1 MKLPRVV
8 MRELVVTPGQ
18 PARLDRR
25 STEHTEAEWMGDRSA
40 DIADREL
47 EAFRETLDEAQQRL
61 YASGTWSVLLILQ
74 GLDASG
80 KDGTIKHVM
89 SGVNPQGCRVA
100 SFKQPSQ
107 EELRHDFLWRCTR
120 ELPASGEIGIFN
132 RSYYEEVLVVR
143 VHPELLDAEH
153 RPPELATGDDLWN
166 ERFDDINAFER
177 HLVRSGTR
185 VVKVFLHV
193 SREEQ
198 RRRFLARL
206 DDPAKHWKFSA
217 ADVREHEF
225 FDDYRRA
232 YESALTATS
241 TQWAPWHVVPADHKR
256 RARALVGGI
265 LVDALD
271 ALDLRLP
278 EPSPDERRALEQ
290 ARRLLERSSSDSTA
304 PDV

>member
-1 MKLPRVV
+1 MKLPRAV
-8 MRELVVTPGQ
+8 MRELVVTPGE

-25 STEHTEAEWMGDRSA
+25 STEHAESDWMGDRSA

-61 YASGTWSVLLILQ
+61 YASSTWSVLLILQ

-107 EELRHDFLWRCTR
+107 EELRHDFLWRCAR
-120 ELPASGEIGIFN
+120 QLPASGEIGIFN

-143 VHPELLDAEH
+143 VHPELLAAEH

-166 ERFDDINAFER
+166 ERFDDIKAFER

-185 VVKVFLHV
+185 VVKVFLHI

-206 DDPAKHWKFSA
+206 EDPSKHWKFSA
-217 ADVREHEF
+217 ADVREREF

-232 YESALTATS
+232 YEAALTATS
-241 TQWAPWHVVPADHKR
+241 TRWAPWHVVPADHKH

-265 LVDALD
+265 LVDAVN

-278 EPSPDERRALEQ
+278 ELPAEERRALEE
-290 ARRLLERSSSDSTA
+290 ARRSLERSS
-304 PDV
+304 

>member
-1 MKLPRVV
+1 
-8 MRELVVTPGQ
+8 
-18 PARLDRR
+18 
-25 STEHTEAEWMGDRSA
+25 MGDRSA

-61 YASGTWSVLLILQ
+61 YASNTWSVLLILQ

-107 EELRHDFLWRCTR
+107 EELRHDFLWRCAR

-143 VHPELLDAEH
+143 VHPELLAAEH

-166 ERFDDINAFER
+166 ERFDDIKAFER

-185 VVKVFLHV
+185 VVKVFLHI

-206 DDPAKHWKFSA
+206 EDPSKHWKFSA
-217 ADVREHEF
+217 ADVREREF

-232 YESALTATS
+232 YEAALTATS
-241 TQWAPWHVVPADHKR
+241 TRWAPWHVVPADHKH

-265 LVDALD
+265 LVDAVD

-278 EPSPDERRALEQ
+278 ELSAEERRALEE
-290 ARRLLERSSSDSTA
+290 ARRSLERSS
-304 PDV
+304 

>member
-1 MKLPRVV
+1 MKRLPAAVLE
-8 MRELVVTPGQ
+8 ELVVTPGER
-18 PARLDRR
+18 ARLDRR
-25 STEHTEAEWMGDRSA
+25 STEHTRADWLGDRSA

-47 EAFRETLDEAQQRL
+47 VAFREALDGAQERL

-74 GLDASG
+74 ALDAAG

-89 SGVNPQGCRVA
+89 AGVNPQGCRVA
-100 SFKQPSQ
+100 SFKQPSAD
-107 EELRHDFLWRCTR
+107 ELRHDFLWRCSR

-143 VHPELLDAEH
+143 VHPELLAAQH
-153 RPPELATGDDLWN
+153 RPPELAAGDELWA

-185 VVKVFLHV
+185 IVKIFLHI

-217 ADVREHEF
+217 ADVREREF
-225 FDDYRRA
+225 FDDYRTA
-232 YESALTATS
+232 YEQALTATS
-241 TQWAPWHVVPADHKR
+241 TAWAPWHVVPADHKH

-265 LVDALD
+265 LVDAID
-271 ALDLRLP
+271 ALELPLP
-278 EPSPDERRALEQ
+278 EASAADRKELRE
-290 ARRLLERSSSDSTA
+290 ARRLLAGDG
-304 PDV
+304 

>member
-1 MKLPRVV
+1 MKLPAGVLE
-8 MRELVVTPGQ
+8 ELVVKPGQ
-18 PARLDRR
+18 RARLDER
-25 STEHTEAEWMGDRSA
+25 STERTRTDWLGDRSA

-61 YASGTWSVLLILQ
+61 YASSTWSVLLILQ

-107 EELRHDFLWRCTR
+107 EELRHDFLWRCAR
-120 ELPASGEIGIFN
+120 QLPASGEIGIFN

-143 VHPELLDAEH
+143 VHPELLAAEH

-166 ERFDDINAFER
+166 ERFDDIKAFER

-185 VVKVFLHV
+185 VVKVFLHI

-206 DDPAKHWKFSA
+206 EDPSKHWKFSA
-217 ADVREHEF
+217 ADVREREF

-232 YESALTATS
+232 YEAALTATS
-241 TQWAPWHVVPADHKR
+241 TRWAPWHVVPADHKH

-265 LVDALD
+265 LVDAVD

-278 EPSPDERRALEQ
+278 ELPAEQRRALEE
-290 ARRLLERSSSDSTA
+290 ARRSLERSS
-304 PDV
+304 

>member
-1 MKLPRVV
+1 MKLPRAV
-8 MRELVVTPGQ
+8 MRELVVTPGE

-25 STEHTEAEWMGDRSA
+25 STEHTESDWMGDRSA

-61 YASGTWSVLLILQ
+61 YASSTWSVLLILQ

-107 EELRHDFLWRCTR
+107 EELRHDFLWRCAR
-120 ELPASGEIGIFN
+120 QLPASGEIGIFN

-143 VHPELLDAEH
+143 VHPELLAAEH

-166 ERFDDINAFER
+166 ERFDDIKAFER

-185 VVKVFLHV
+185 VVKVFLHI

-206 DDPAKHWKFSA
+206 EDPSKHWKFSA
-217 ADVREHEF
+217 ADVREREF

-232 YESALTATS
+232 YEAALTATS
-241 TQWAPWHVVPADHKR
+241 TRWAPWHVVPADHKH

-265 LVDALD
+265 LVDAVD

-278 EPSPDERRALEQ
+278 ELPAEQRRALEE
-290 ARRLLERSSSDSTA
+290 ARRSLERSS
-304 PDV
+304 